1 MKEQMTGGLQV
12 QGLCMAQ
19 LAADPPTPAVHLPLL
34 GQGQGMPPA
43 TCKLTNLVI
52 LQCCNELWR
61 GY

>member
-1 MKEQMTGGLQV
+1 
-12 QGLCMAQ
+12 MAQ

-43 TCKLTNLVI
+43 TCKLTDLVI